1 MVYITLT
8 IAIIGTVLSVI
19 TFFDNKKNKSNTE
32 DGKEQY
38 EKGKLD
44 QQLKTILDKLD
55 KIDKKFDGY
64 DKEISERI
72 ETALAHHVREYHR
85 KEK

>member
-1 MVYITLT
+1 MVGVRFSHPLLRKCRV
-8 IAIIGTVLSVI
+8 IG

-32 DGKEQY
+32 VGKEQY

-55 KIDKKFDGY
+55 KIDKKFDMY

>member
-8 IAIIGTVLSVI
+8 IAIIGSVLSVI

-32 DGKEQY
+32 VGKEQY

-44 QQLKTILDKLD
+44 
-55 KIDKKFDGY
+55 
-64 DKEISERI
+64 
-72 ETALAHHVREYHR
+72 
-85 KEK
+85 

>member
-8 IAIIGTVLSVI
+8 IAIIGSVLSVI
-19 TFFDNKKNKSNTE
+19 TFFDNKNNKSNTE
-32 DGKEQY
+32 VGKEQY

-55 KIDKKFDGY
+55 KIDKKFDVY

-72 ETALAHHVREYHR
+72 EAALAHHVREYHR